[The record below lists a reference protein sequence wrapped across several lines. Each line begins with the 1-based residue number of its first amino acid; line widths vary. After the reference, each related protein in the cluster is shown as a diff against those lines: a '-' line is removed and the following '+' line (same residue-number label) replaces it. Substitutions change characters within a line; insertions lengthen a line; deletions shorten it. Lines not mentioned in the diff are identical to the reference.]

1 MIYKNIAA
9 IGAGGAIGAIFRY
22 LINLQLLSTGLPTG
36 TVIENLTGS
45 LMLGV
50 ATGWMLNSNAREWIN
65 KGIGVGF
72 CGGFTTM
79 STLASD
85 TLALGSQLS
94 LIASVIYLTVSLFG
108 GILLA
113 FGGLILGTKWSEGHR
128 KVRGS

>member
-9 IGAGGAIGAIFRY
+9 IAAGGAIGAVFRY

-45 LMLGV
+45 LMLGMV
-50 ATGWMLNSNAREWIN
+50 TGWMLHSSTREWIN

-85 TLALGSQLS
+85 SFVLGSQFS
-94 LIASVIYLTVSLFG
+94 FMASVIYLTVSLFG
-108 GILLA
+108 GVLLA
-113 FGGLILGTKWSEGHR
+113 FGGLILGTQWSESYR
-128 KVRGS
+128 KVRES